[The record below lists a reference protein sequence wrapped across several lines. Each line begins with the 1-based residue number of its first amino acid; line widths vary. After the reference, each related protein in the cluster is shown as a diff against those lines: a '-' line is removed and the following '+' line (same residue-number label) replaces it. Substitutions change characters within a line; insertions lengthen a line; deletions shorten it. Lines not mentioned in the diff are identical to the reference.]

1 MDALEK
7 HMDALEKHMDASGK
21 MKASAAAA
29 IAETAD

>member
-7 HMDALEKHMDASGK
+7 HMDALEKHMDASRK